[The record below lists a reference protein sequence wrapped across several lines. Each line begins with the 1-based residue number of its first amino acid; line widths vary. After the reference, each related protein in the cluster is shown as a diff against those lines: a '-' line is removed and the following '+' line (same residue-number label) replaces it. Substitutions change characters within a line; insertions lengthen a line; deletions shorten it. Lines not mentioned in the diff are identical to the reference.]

1 MWHIQT
7 VEYIN
12 GKEHTRVAR
21 WIQSHRGKYVHESQ
35 KHNVEQNES
44 DTEDNILYNL
54 IFIKFINSE
63 NVSFLI
69 VVRFEEDIDYEGP
82 WGSLPGW

>member
-1 MWHIQT
+1 MD
-7 VEYIN
+7 
-12 GKEHTRVAR
+12 
-21 WIQSHRGKYVHESQ
+21 ESQ

-63 NVSFLI
+63 NVSFLMG
-69 VVRFEEDIDYEGP
+69 VRLDLRKILTTRGHEEAYWDGKLFNIISVIT
-82 WGSLPGW
+82 WM